1 MSTDNF
7 IADSIKPKSDQ
18 LNADDLLTGPIT
30 VTIQGV
36 RKGAADQP
44 VIVDIGDARQPYKPC
59 KSMRRVM
66 STIWGTDA
74 TAWVGQSL
82 TLFCDP
88 NVKWAGQQVGGIR
101 ISHITGI
108 DKPQTLKLTE
118 TRGKKAPF
126 TVEPLQA
133 TQQPRTER
141 TIEERIAAAAQ
152 AYAQATTAEQIDKIA
167 GQCEDLFAE
176 LNDEQKANLQQIHE
190 SSLQRAQG

>member
-30 VTIQGV
+30 VTVQGV

-44 VIVDIGDARQPYKPC
+44 VIVDIGDGHQPYKPC

-66 STIWGTDA
+66 STTWGTDA

-108 DKPQTLKLTE
+108 GKPQTLKLTE
-118 TRGKKAPF
+118 TRGKKQPF

-133 TQQPRTER
+133 IQQPSAS
-141 TIEERIAAAAQ
+141 IEDRIARAAQ
-152 AYAQATTAEQIDKIA
+152 AYAQATTAEQIDKLA
-167 GQCEDLFAE
+167 TKCEPLFAE

-190 SSLQRAQG
+190 ASLRRVQG